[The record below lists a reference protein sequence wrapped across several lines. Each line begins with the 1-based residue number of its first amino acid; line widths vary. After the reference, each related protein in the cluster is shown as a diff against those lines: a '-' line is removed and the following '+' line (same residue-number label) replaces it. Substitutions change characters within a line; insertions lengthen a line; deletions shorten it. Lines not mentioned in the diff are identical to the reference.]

1 MQSVKWRDI
10 QVYIVLLCFGKRYVF
25 HSMLITVR
33 VVPQEEGKGKELGYE
48 TNKQLQT

>member
-1 MQSVKWRDI
+1 M
-10 QVYIVLLCFGKRYVF
+10 YIVLLCFGKRYVF

-33 VVPQEEGKGKELGYE
+33 VVPQEGKGKELGYE